1 MQTIKNGLIF
11 KGTNLI
17 ILIFAIL
24 LACIGLNI
32 DSLVVLLGAMLVSP
46 VMWPIVA
53 IGVAI
58 AIADARILR
67 RAIGHLSIAI
77 AISVIASTLYF
88 LITPLESSHSELLN
102 RTSPTFFDAAVAFFG
117 GFAAIIAIISRKKWT
132 VLAGVGLATSLL
144 PPLCS
149 IGYGI
154 VQQNLKITLGGA
166 YLFAINL
173 AFIALASMI
182 VALIIKLPRRTKDHE
197 DSLKYSG
204 TIIAIFS
211 ILTAIPSVYFGMRTI
226 EETQF
231 KIRAE
236 KFIKEADA
244 IPDQYLLKE
253 VINPRSEKI
262 TLVYGG
268 EKIKDD
274 TKTKILETAKKYN
287 FDAKNIEINQG
298 ITALKEAINDK
309 QNIGMTTLPIS
320 KKDTEKTKEII
331 AAKEE
336 EVLMKSAQKSNEEQ
350 QKIFNE
356 LSVLHPK
363 IDGLSISSDTITT
376 KNGNEEKTL
385 IMIETSEP
393 LDNDEKQKMREFLSV
408 RIDEK
413 IENIIF
419 FFERSRNARINP

>member
-1 MQTIKNGLIF
+1 
-11 KGTNLI
+11 
-17 ILIFAIL
+17 
-24 LACIGLNI
+24 
-32 DSLVVLLGAMLVSP
+32 
-46 VMWPIVA
+46 
-53 IGVAI
+53 
-58 AIADARILR
+58 
-67 RAIGHLSIAI
+67 
-77 AISVIASTLYF
+77 
-88 LITPLESSHSELLN
+88 
-102 RTSPTFFDAAVAFFG
+102 
-117 GFAAIIAIISRKKWT
+117 
-132 VLAGVGLATSLL
+132 
-144 PPLCS
+144 
-149 IGYGI
+149 
-154 VQQNLKITLGGA
+154 
-166 YLFAINL
+166 
-173 AFIALASMI
+173 MI

-236 KFIKEADA
+236 KFIKEAES

-309 QNIGMTTLPIS
+309 QNIGMNALPIS